1 MSVRKQIQKQRVR
14 RGFRVRNQVRR
25 ATHGKPRLSV
35 FRSNNHIYA
44 QIIDDVTGNT
54 LVSASSLQKALFGAG
69 QDAGNKDAA
78 KKIGQAVA
86 ERALEKGVK
95 EVVFD
100 RGKYKFHGRVAALA
114 EGARA
119 GGLVF

>member
-1 MSVRKQIQKQRVR
+1 MSVRKRIQNQRERRKYRVRNHVR
-14 RGFRVRNQVRR
+14 RG
-25 ATHGKPRLSV
+25 AKGKPRLSV

-44 QIIDDVTGNT
+44 QIIDDLTGTT
-54 LVSASSLQKALFGAG
+54 LVSACSLQKDLVGGQLGA
-69 QDAGNKDAA
+69 NKDAA

-100 RGKYKFHGRVAALA
+100 RGNYKFHGRIAALA